1 MLPMISQGFG
11 ARVRKQPGEF
21 AGYAVLH
28 CHSLQHEDEGCMK
41 VVKWGCPGHADPQ
54 PETCPGFAY
63 PVPGTFTTKDLL
75 LKGG

>member
-11 ARVRKQPGEF
+11 ARVRTQPGEF

-41 VVKWGCPGHADPQ
+41 VGSAGAPPAFHRA
-54 PETCPGFAY
+54 
-63 PVPGTFTTKDLL
+63 VPLPSPAAPPAR
-75 LKGG
+75 